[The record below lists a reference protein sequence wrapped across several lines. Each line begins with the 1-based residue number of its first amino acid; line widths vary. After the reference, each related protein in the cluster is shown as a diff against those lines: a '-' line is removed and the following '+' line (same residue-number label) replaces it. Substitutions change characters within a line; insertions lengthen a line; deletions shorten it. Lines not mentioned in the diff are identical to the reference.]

1 LTPASADFQEFGELH
16 GRPRPC
22 LHLPIHG
29 LFVLA
34 QDFGAP
40 PPVQLAVFQIQE
52 DGDLPRLEGVTRNR
66 SAQDLAQQPV
76 EAVEHHFQG
85 DEIVRTHVLLE
96 LSADTA
102 RKISSREGRYDGFR

>member
-1 LTPASADFQEFGELH
+1 LTPAGADFQEFGELH

-52 DGDLPRLEGVTRNR
+52 DGDLPRLEGVTRSR
-66 SAQDLAQQPV
+66 PAQDLAHQPV
-76 EAVEHHFQG
+76 EAVEHYFQG
-85 DEIVRTHVLLE
+85 DEIVRNHVPVGL
-96 LSADTA
+96 
-102 RKISSREGRYDGFR
+102 IGGRGQKY